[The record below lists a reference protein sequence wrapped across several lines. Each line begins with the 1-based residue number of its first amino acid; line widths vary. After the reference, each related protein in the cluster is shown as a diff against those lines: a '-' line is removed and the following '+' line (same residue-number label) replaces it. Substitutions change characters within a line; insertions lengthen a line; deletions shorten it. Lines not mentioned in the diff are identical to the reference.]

1 MWLTMFKGLMISILI
16 LLSLM
21 VVSPQLLG
29 GCATR
34 PVNRP
39 ITRYDPSNE
48 HQFEGLDRPENHL
61 SPGE

>member
-1 MWLTMFKGLMISILI
+1 MISILI